1 MQVSFR
7 SQASRLVTNF
17 VRNLILTLFLIYRHD
32 FHRNCI
38 DPWLLQNYTC
48 PLCKCRVL
56 KQYGFVVSSRTSN
69 NNNPNPN
76 PNVNNTSNSNNSN
89 ESGPS
94 NA

>member
-1 MQVSFR
+1 MQVSFC

-17 VRNLILTLFLIYRHD
+17 FKFLNLTLLSYLIHRHD

-56 KQYGFVVSSRTSN
+56 KQYGFVVSSRSSN

-76 PNVNNTSNSNNSN
+76 VNSNNSN